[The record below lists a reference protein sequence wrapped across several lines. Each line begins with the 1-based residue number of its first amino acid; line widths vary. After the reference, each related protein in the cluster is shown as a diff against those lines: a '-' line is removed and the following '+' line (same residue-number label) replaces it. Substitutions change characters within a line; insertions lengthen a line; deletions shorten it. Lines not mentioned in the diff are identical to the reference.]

1 MTYWNIPIIHDNLPP
16 EPVRLVCKYAFGRD
30 SVVPDCLPDSAR
42 VFPRL
47 LRDIMMSVELF

>member
-1 MTYWNIPIIHDNLPP
+1 MTYWNVSIIHDNLPP